1 MIRRSPLTRPAT
13 PHLIMIVISLL
24 LAAVSSFS
32 IRDLSDAW
40 SHPVYYSDK
49 VAVLMYHHLEETP
62 SPGLST
68 LAVRDFDEQMRL
80 LKENGFSILSME
92 QYAGYMLE
100 GAPVPDNAV
109 LLTFDDGYESF
120 YAHAYPILRK
130 YEFPAANFV
139 IVAPID
145 DRSRPGI
152 PKLTWEQMREMQ
164 AAGMRFYSHTYDSH
178 RLGPI
183 DSDGH
188 EGAVLAHALYLSDQG
203 RMETTAEYVRRIADD
218 LALAERRL
226 AEELP
231 GARGIVAFPYGEYDQ
246 AGLLEVLRKLG
257 IELTFTTFEGIN
269 TRSDR
274 LGLRI
279 DANRSPSALI
289 ARLKAPNNAR

>member
-1 MIRRSPLTRPAT
+1 MIRRSPLTRPAI
-13 PHLIMIVISLL
+13 PYLIMIVVFLL
-24 LAAVSSFS
+24 LAAASSFS
-32 IRDLSDAW
+32 IRGLSGTW
-40 SHPVYYSDK
+40 SHPVHYSDR

-68 LAVRDFDEQMRL
+68 LAVRDFEEQMRL
-80 LKENGFSILSME
+80 LKENGFNVIGME
-92 QYAGYMLE
+92 QYVRYMLE

-120 YAHAYPILRK
+120 YKYGYPILRK
-130 YEFPAANFV
+130 YEFPAASFV
-139 IVAPID
+139 IVASID

-164 AAGMRFYSHTYDSH
+164 QAGMSFYSHSYDSH
-178 RLGPI
+178 RFGPI
-183 DSDGH
+183 DADGH
-188 EGAVLAHALYLSDQG
+188 EGAVLTHPLYLSDLG
-203 RMETTAEYVRRIADD
+203 RMETAAEYVRRIADD

-231 GARGIVAFPYGEYDQ
+231 GAKGIFAFPYGEHNQ
-246 AGLLEVLRKLG
+246 AGLMEVLRTLD
-257 IELTFTTFEGIN
+257 IELTFTILEGIN

-279 DANRSPSALI
+279 DANRSPAALI
-289 ARLKAPNNAR
+289 ARLKAPDNAR